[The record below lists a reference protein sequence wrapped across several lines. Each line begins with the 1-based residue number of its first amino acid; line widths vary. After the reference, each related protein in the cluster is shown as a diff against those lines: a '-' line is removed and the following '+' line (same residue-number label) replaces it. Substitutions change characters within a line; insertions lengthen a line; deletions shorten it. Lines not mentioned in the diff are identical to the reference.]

1 MQLLPLAQSAYARA
15 EQILYKI
22 KTSKYGYDQKHVG
35 NGPGNLVVAKKN
47 NKRNKDKIGI
57 PELKRDQPVELPQTD
72 TTENQKK

>member
-57 PELKRDQPVELPQTD
+57 PELKLGVSTWHHYDSAHVS
-72 TTENQKK
+72 N